1 MNNSHLLYIAQD
13 YSFEILR
20 PLQQQILARGG
31 KVLWFVYG
39 KEVSTG
45 KFNDD
50 EQFTT
55 DVATAIAFNPVATY
69 VPGNMVPSFIPGL
82 KVQVFH
88 GLEWKK
94 KGHFVIRGCFDLYCT
109 HGAATTGRF
118 QALAKQ
124 HGYFNVVETGWPK
137 LDPLFNCP
145 PYQWEGQNDKPVVL
159 FAPTFSPA
167 LTAAPELFE
176 HIKQLVAEKDWQWLV
191 KFHPKMD
198 PQWVAK
204 YKEIVGDNYQIIE
217 NLPVAS
223 LLQAAD
229 ILVSDTSSIIGEFAL
244 LDKPVVTLNNSQPGD
259 YLIDMSKGNELEA
272 SIVEALSPPDALKGH
287 LAEYVQELH
296 PYHDG
301 ASSKRILDAVTAIIK
316 EDTQALKPK
325 PLNLLRNFKMRKK
338 LKYWK
343 I

>member
-1 MNNSHLLYIAQD
+1 MNDSHLLYIAQD

-20 PLQQQILARGG
+20 PLQQEILARGG

-39 KEVSTG
+39 NEVSTD
-45 KFNDD
+45 KFTDD

-55 DVATAIAFNPVATY
+55 DAATAIAFNPVATY

-118 QALAKQ
+118 QDLAKQ

-137 LDPLFNCP
+137 LDPLFSCQ
-145 PYQWEGQNDKPVVL
+145 PYQWVGQNDKPVIL

-176 HIKQLVAEKDWQWLV
+176 YIKQLVAKKDWQWLV

-198 PQWVAK
+198 PQWIAK
-204 YKEIVGDNYQIIE
+204 YKEIVGDNYQIID

-244 LDKPVVTLNNSQPGD
+244 LNKPVVTLNNSQPGD
-259 YLIDMSKGNELEA
+259 YLIDMSKGDELEA
-272 SIVEALSPPDALKGH
+272 SIVAALSPTDELKEQV
-287 LAEYVQELH
+287 AKYAQELH
-296 PYHDG
+296 PYQDG
-301 ASSKRILDAVTAIIK
+301 GASKRILDAADKMISGQNAPQK
-316 EDTQALKPK
+316 SK
-325 PLNLLRNFKMRKK
+325 PLNLFRNLKMRKK
-338 LKYWK
+338 LGYWK
-343 I
+343 F